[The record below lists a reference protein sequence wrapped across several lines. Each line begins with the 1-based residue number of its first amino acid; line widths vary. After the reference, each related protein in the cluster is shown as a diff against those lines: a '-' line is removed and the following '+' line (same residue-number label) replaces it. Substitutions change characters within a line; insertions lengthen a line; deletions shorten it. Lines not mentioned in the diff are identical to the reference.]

1 MTALGPNNSPGS
13 TAPLMPQGVNTY
25 DYQRTQFPGS
35 GFTYYA
41 AVAWPTNLPPRPY
54 LGNVTPP
61 AASLPT
67 NTNHTLYR
75 ATMKVSDAG
84 GLSNSLSNTLY
95 IYFYVSNSTVQNEK
109 IIAPI

>member
-1 MTALGPNNSPGS
+1 MIIKEL
-13 TAPLMPQGVNTY
+13 
-25 DYQRTQFPGS
+25 
-35 GFTYYA
+35 
-41 AVAWPTNLPPRPY
+41 NLPPRPY

-67 NTNHTLYR
+67 NINHTLYR

>member
-1 MTALGPNNSPGS
+1 MTALGRGPGS
-13 TAPLMPQGVNTY
+13 TAPLMPQGADTY
-25 DYQRTQFPGS
+25 DYQRNSLGS
-35 GFTYYA
+35 GNTYYP
-41 AVAWPTNLPPRPY
+41 AVANVFTPIRPY
-54 LGNVTPP
+54 LGNVNPP

-67 NTNHTLYR
+67 NINHTLYR

-84 GLSNSLSNTLY
+84 GLSNSLNNTLY